1 MFGLLVCEENDLL
14 KVKSVD
20 NLVLVYGFI
29 DDGVKIA
36 VLVLEQQT
44 CFCSIEFCRKA
55 YMMRGE
61 KCKERITCFYI
72 ES

>member
-36 VLVLEQQT
+36 VLILEQQT

>member
-1 MFGLLVCEENDLL
+1 MADLVVCEENDLL
-14 KVKSVD
+14 KVKSSD

-29 DDGVKIA
+29 DGSVKIE
-36 VLVLEQQT
+36 VLVFEQQT